1 MKDAY
6 KPLRIG
12 LLGVGLKDYWNQFE
26 GLETRLHGYLD
37 EAGAK
42 ISGAQRILINLG
54 LVDSHE
60 RAIAAGHRCRQD
72 DIDILLIYVTT
83 YALSSTVLP
92 VLLRAKVPVIL
103 LNLQPA
109 PAIDYARFN
118 QMDSRMAMTGEWLAH
133 CGSCPVPEIVNVMQ
147 RLDMPVFQVTGMLH
161 NDPVCWTEI
170 DEWLVAAATAKA
182 LSHSRLGL
190 LGHYY
195 SGMLDIATDLVQVSG
210 RFGIHIEQLEAD
222 ELSQLYREVDEAA
235 RREKLTEFREFFD
248 IESGCDPRELER
260 AATTAIALD
269 CLVKRHDL
277 DMIAYYYKGTGIA
290 ENENVMSSII
300 PGASMLTGN
309 GVPIA
314 GEYEVKNVIAMK
326 ILDLLGV
333 GGSFTEYYAMDFDAD
348 LVLMG
353 HDGPGHVGIAQDKIK
368 LRPLQG
374 YHGKVGHGL
383 SVEMSV
389 RHGTVTLLSVI
400 EDRERGFSL
409 LAATAES
416 VPGDVLEIGNTNSR
430 YRFRLG
436 VREFVETWNA
446 HGPAHHCAIGIGD
459 VTSRLQK
466 IARILDLNLRLI
478 N

>member
-6 KPLRIG
+6 KSLRIG
-12 LLGVGLKDYWNQFE
+12 LLGLGLKDYWNQFE
-26 GLETRLHGYLD
+26 GLQARLHGYLD
-37 EAGAK
+37 EAAAK
-42 ISGAQRILINLG
+42 IGKPQRVLVNLG
-54 LVDSHE
+54 LVDTHE
-60 RAIAAGHRCRQD
+60 GALMAGHRCRQD

-92 VLLRAKVPVIL
+92 VLLRAKVPVIV

-118 QMDSRMAMTGEWLAH
+118 RMESRIAMTGEWLAH
-133 CGSCPVPEIVNVMQ
+133 CASCPVPEIVNVMQ

-161 NDPVCWTEI
+161 DDPVCWTEL
-170 DEWLVAAATAKA
+170 DEWLQAAATAKV

-222 ELSQLYREVDEAA
+222 ELSQLCREVEEPAKQ
-235 RREKLTEFREFFD
+235 EKLRQFREFFD
-248 IESGCDPRELER
+248 VESGCDPSELGR
-260 AATTAIALD
+260 AATTAVALD
-269 CLVKRHDL
+269 RLVERHDL
-277 DMIAYYYKGTGIA
+277 DMLAYYYKGVGIA

-300 PGASMLTGN
+300 PGASMLTGH
-309 GVPIA
+309 GIPVA

-326 ILDLLGV
+326 ILDLFRA

-348 LVLMG
+348 VVLMG
-353 HDGPGHVGIAQDKIK
+353 HDGPGHIAIAQDRIK
-368 LRPLQG
+368 LRPLQV
-374 YHGKVGHGL
+374 YHGKVGRGI

-389 RHGTVTLLSVI
+389 RHGPVTLLSVI
-400 EDRERGFSL
+400 EDRESGFSL
-409 LAATAES
+409 LVAPAES

-430 YRFRLG
+430 YRFRQG
-436 VREFVETWNA
+436 ARQFVETWNTS
-446 HGPAHHCAIGIGD
+446 GPAHHCAIGAGD
-459 VTSRLQK
+459 VASRLSK
-466 IARILDLNLRLI
+466 LARIFSLSFRLVS
-478 N
+478 

>member
-6 KPLRIG
+6 KLLRVG
-12 LLGVGLKDYWNQFE
+12 LLGLGLKDYWAQFE
-26 GLETRLHGYLD
+26 GLETRLQGYLD

-42 ISGAQRILINLG
+42 ISGTQRILVNLG

-72 DIDILLIYVTT
+72 DIDILFIYVTT

-118 QMDSRMAMTGEWLAH
+118 QMDSRIAMTGEWLAH

-161 NDPVCWTEI
+161 DDPVCWTEI
-170 DEWLVAAATAKA
+170 DEWLQAAATAKA

-210 RFGIHIEQLEAD
+210 RFGIHVEQLEVD
-222 ELSQLYREVDEAA
+222 ELSHLYREVDEAA
-235 RREKLTEFREFFD
+235 KRDKLTQFREFFD

-269 CLVKRHDL
+269 RLVKRHDL
-277 DMIAYYYKGTGIA
+277 DMIAYYYKGTGVA

-309 GVPIA
+309 GVPVA

-348 LVLMG
+348 VVLMG
-353 HDGPGHVGIAQDKIK
+353 HDGPGHVGIAQDRIK
-368 LRPLQG
+368 LRPLQV
-374 YHGKVGHGL
+374 YHGKVGRGL

-389 RHGTVTLLSVI
+389 KHGVVTLLSIV

-409 LAATAES
+409 LAAPAES

-436 VREFVETWNA
+436 AREFVERWNA
-446 HGPAHHCAIGIGD
+446 HGPAHHCAIGVGN
-459 VTSRLQK
+459 VTSRLLK
-466 IARILDLNLRLI
+466 LARILNLSLRLVI
-478 N
+478 

>member
-1 MKDAY
+1 MKEAY

-26 GLETRLHGYLD
+26 GLETRLRGYLD

-42 ISGAQRILINLG
+42 ISSTQRILINLG

-60 RAIAAGHRCRQD
+60 GALAAGHRCRRD

-118 QMDSRMAMTGEWLAH
+118 RMEDRTAMTGEWLAH

-161 NDPVCWTEI
+161 HDPLCWTEI
-170 DEWLVAAATAKA
+170 DEWLQAAAIAKA

-210 RFGIHIEQLEAD
+210 RFGIHVEQLEVD

-235 RREKLTEFREFFD
+235 RWEKLRQFREFFE

-260 AATTAIALD
+260 AATTAVALD
-269 CLVKRHDL
+269 RLVKRHDL
-277 DMIAYYYKGTGIA
+277 DMIAYYYKGVGIA

-309 GVPIA
+309 GVPVA

-368 LRPLQG
+368 LRPLQV

-389 RHGTVTLLSVI
+389 RHGIVTLLSVV

-409 LAATAES
+409 LAAPAES
-416 VPGDVLEIGNTNSR
+416 VPGEVLEIGNTNSR

-436 VREFVETWNA
+436 AREFVETWNA
-446 HGPAHHCAIGIGD
+446 YGPAHHCAIGIGN
-459 VTSRLQK
+459 VTSRLLKLAK
-466 IARILDLNLRLI
+466 ILNLRLRLI
-478 N
+478 P